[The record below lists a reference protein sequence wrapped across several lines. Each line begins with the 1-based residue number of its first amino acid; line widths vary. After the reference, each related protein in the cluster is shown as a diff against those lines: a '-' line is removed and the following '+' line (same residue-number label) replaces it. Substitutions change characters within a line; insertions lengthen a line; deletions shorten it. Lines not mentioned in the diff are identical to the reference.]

1 MDENTN
7 KSVFETASL
16 IDGTS
21 KLMSFCDVYKI
32 LLKDLDCI
40 VCLES
45 AADLLGYSNGGY
57 RTQVFVYSTIDF
69 KLPYIKCFLVDNLD
83 DVPFIIHNGIKV
95 SPIEVAINDMLSR
108 EETDPQILY
117 ETFANYYDEKGNT
130 YNGLNIPKR
139 LLLKAK
145 HFEEEGALYYVE

>member
-1 MDENTN
+1 MNRNTN
-7 KSVFETASL
+7 KSIFEVASK

-21 KLMSFCDVYKI
+21 KLMSFCDAYKI

-57 RTQVFVYSTIDF
+57 RTQVFVYSTVDF
-69 KLPYIKCFLVDNLD
+69 KLPYIKCFLVDNLND
-83 DVPFIIHNGIKV
+83 IPFSTHNGIKV
-95 SPIEVAINDMLSR
+95 SPIEIAINDMLER
-108 EETDPQILY
+108 EETDPQVLY
-117 ETFANYYDEKGNT
+117 ETFANYYDEKNNS
-130 YNGLNIPKR
+130 YDGLTIPKK

-145 HFEEEGALYYVE
+145 HFKEEGSLYYVE